1 MGRKRKKR
9 QPGCFV
15 FSPEMVTLLQEAMKL
30 FAQALT
36 RAEDQSEKVAFAREM
51 MQQINGKLD
60 AMSISVGATCLMSF
74 DANEKV
80 VIATAIQ
87 LYLFD
92 VVAVPEHSQRAK
104 EFERCQH
111 LLRFA
116 HDPGREP
123 RL

>member
-1 MGRKRKKR
+1 MGRKRKK
-9 QPGCFV
+9 QPFRCFV
-15 FSPEMVTLLQEAMKL
+15 FSPEMVRLLQEAMKL

-36 RAEDQSEKVAFAREM
+36 RAEDQPEKVAFARAM
-51 MQQINGKLD
+51 MQQINGKLE
-60 AMSISVGATCLMSF
+60 AMSRSVGAMCLVSF
-74 DANEKV
+74 DANEKI

-92 VVAVPEHSQRAK
+92 VVAVAEHSQRTK
-104 EFERCQH
+104 ELERCQQ

-123 RL
+123 R

>member
-1 MGRKRKKR
+1 MGRKRKKGQLR
-9 QPGCFV
+9 CFV

-36 RAEDQSEKVAFAREM
+36 RAEEQPEKVAFAREM

-60 AMSISVGATCLMSF
+60 AMSTSVGAMCLMSF
-74 DANEKV
+74 DANEKI

-92 VVAVPEHSQRAK
+92 VAAVPEHSQRAK
-104 EFERCQH
+104 ELERCQH
-111 LLRFA
+111 ILRFA
-116 HDPGREP
+116 HDPGGELR
-123 RL
+123 

>member
-1 MGRKRKKR
+1 MGRKRKKQQFR
-9 QPGCFV
+9 CFV

-36 RAEDQSEKVAFAREM
+36 RAEDPSERVAFARKM

-60 AMSISVGATCLMSF
+60 AMSTSVGATCLMSF
-74 DANEKV
+74 DANEKI

-87 LYLFD
+87 LYLFE
-92 VVAVPEHSQRAK
+92 VAAVAEHPQRTK
-104 EFERCQH
+104 ELERCQQ

-116 HDPGREP
+116 HDPGRE
-123 RL
+123 